1 MWKPVHIYIPYFLFW
16 TDEQF
21 ILELS
26 LELLL
31 PYDGVACTLV
41 RRGVTYVLWWIG
53 IWIPLSATLTL
64 VTPNKWCSL
73 FVVYWLRF
81 LLKFE
86 PLMVSASFVFN
97 SSWRCGQRIRIRM
110 RMRMVAMLWSQAR
123 APLTKVWQLSQG
135 CEVHRD
141 IGGDYRVIWE
151 IADQITRATVNCFL
165 VTCQ

>member
-97 SSWRCGQRIRIRM
+97 SSWRCGQRIRMRIRIWL
-110 RMRMVAMLWSQAR
+110 RCCDPRLVLRWPKYGS
-123 APLTKVWQLSQG
+123 
-135 CEVHRD
+135 CHRD
-141 IGGDYRVIWE
+141 VRCTEISAEIIGSFEKLLIR
-151 IADQITRATVNCFL
+151 
-165 VTCQ
+165 